1 MSLLPPV
8 SKWHGAADVKL
19 GKLSGASGGVADAQT
34 FSFPTPPT
42 QSWWGNCSHGPQQPL
57 TERAPVPTSA
67 GNIQRTAT
75 RPSKTASLPP
85 HHIQLLY
92 PWLGITFP
100 RRRHQSSF
108 VISSAHFPP
117 GSSCD
122 IRRNQAKSERA
133 TYPWRPTSC
142 PPTHLPNFDPDLW
155 TRARD
160 HKRAS
165 GHKRHCPYSR
175 SSSSTPTTANSDSQY
190 PAVSRPAE
198 PAPPISDEPI
208 ARMDTNMED
217 VGRVPAELTSSNTEP
232 ATIPTLD
239 GWIESLM
246 QCKQLA
252 ESDVQRLCEKV
263 RLGFDSSFTPPLR
276 AAWCRR
282 AQPCSPPARLP
293 ARPSAD
299 LRARDAHR
307 ARLSARAPL
316 VSTSANLT
324 FCSLGTR
331 GFARRVQCATRRM
344 SAPCRPRPPPRRP
357 LLID

>member
-160 HKRAS
+160 TNV
-165 GHKRHCPYSR
+165 P
-175 SSSSTPTTANSDSQY
+175 
-190 PAVSRPAE
+190 V
-198 PAPPISDEPI
+198 
-208 ARMDTNMED
+208 DTNVIAPTRD
-217 VGRVPAELTSSNTEP
+217 LHQARRQLQ
-232 ATIPTLD
+232 IPTLNTLPD
-239 GWIESLM
+239 CDQPSPHSPSATSQLPGWI
-246 QCKQLA
+246 QTW
-252 ESDVQRLCEKV
+252 RT
-263 RLGFDSSFTPPLR
+263 LGACPP
-276 AAWCRR
+276 
-282 AQPCSPPARLP
+282 S
-293 ARPSAD
+293 
-299 LRARDAHR
+299 
-307 ARLSARAPL
+307 
-316 VSTSANLT
+316 
-324 FCSLGTR
+324 
-331 GFARRVQCATRRM
+331 
-344 SAPCRPRPPPRRP
+344 
-357 LLID
+357 